1 MRRLGRP
8 IQYRI
13 RSGERGA
20 VSVIVA
26 LLMVVLLGFAALA
39 IDVAMIASEKA
50 QLQNGADAAAY
61 AVAQKCAVNQSDTAC
76 TTTSSLASS
85 FANQNALDARSNVK
99 QIVLDRTARKVS
111 VTAGALQ
118 DGQAPNR
125 LSLLFANVLGISSS
139 EVTATSSAI
148 WGSPTKGTAP
158 FPLAFSIC
166 QVQGQVNGSL
176 QLLQAHGD
184 NANPDCNYGPSG
196 AAVPGGFGWLTQ
208 SSGQCGA
215 FVDIAVQLG
224 GSDTGND
231 GPSNCNSV
239 MNGWAAD
246 ISAGRPVTLLLP
258 VFDQVTG
265 TGSGAQYHLVYFAA
279 YEVKG
284 WAFSGNNSLPKT
296 FNTSVTNGSVTKSCN
311 GNCRGIIGSFIKYVS
326 LADGYTLGPVSNGGV
341 TIVRPVL

>member
-1 MRRLGRP
+1 MRGVKHGRTTD
-8 IQYRI
+8 
-13 RSGERGA
+13 ERGA
-20 VSVIVA
+20 VSVLVA

-39 IDVAMIASEKA
+39 VDIGMIASERA

-61 AVAQKCAVNQSDTAC
+61 AIAQKCATDLSNTAC
-76 TTTSSLASS
+76 STTSPLASS
-85 FANQNALDARSNVK
+85 LANQNALDSRSNIK
-99 QIVLDRTARKVS
+99 QIVLDKTARKVT
-111 VTAGALQ
+111 VTAGAQ
-118 DGQAPNR
+118 QVGQAPNR

-139 EVTATSSAI
+139 EVAATSSAI

-166 QVQGQVNGSL
+166 QVQGQINGSL

-184 NANPDCNYGPSG
+184 NANPDCDYGPSG

-224 GSDTGND
+224 SSDTGND
-231 GPSNCNSV
+231 GPINCDSV

-246 ISAGRPVTLLLP
+246 ISAGKPVTLLLP

-265 TGSGAQYHLVYFAA
+265 TGSGAQFHLVYFAA

-296 FNTSVTNGSVTKSCN
+296 FNTSVTDGSVTKNCN
-311 GNCRGIIGSFIKYVS
+311 GNCRGIIGKFIKYVS

>member
-1 MRRLGRP
+1 MRCSKNPRDA
-8 IQYRI
+8 
-13 RSGERGA
+13 SHEEGA
-20 VSVIVA
+20 VSVLVA

-39 IDVAMIASEKA
+39 IDIGMIASERA

-61 AVAQKCAVNQSDTAC
+61 AVAQKCAANPADSLCETN
-76 TTTSSLASS
+76 SSLASS
-85 FANQNALDARSNVK
+85 LANQNALDQKSNIK
-99 QIVLDRTARKVS
+99 QIVLDKPGRKVS

-118 DGQAPNR
+118 TGGTPNR

-166 QVQGQVNGSL
+166 QVQGQVGGSL

-196 AAVPGGFGWLTQ
+196 AVVPGGFGWLTQ

-224 GSDTGND
+224 GGDTGSD
-231 GPSNCNSV
+231 GPSNCDTIL
-239 MNGWAAD
+239 NGWAAD
-246 ISAGRPVTLLLP
+246 IDAGRPVTVLLP
-258 VFDQVTG
+258 VFDRVTG
-265 TGSGAQYHLVYFAA
+265 TGAGTQYHLVYFAA
-279 YEVKG
+279 YDVKG
-284 WAFSGNNSLPKT
+284 WAFSGNNHLPMT
-296 FNTSVTNGSVTKSCN
+296 FNPSVTDGSVTRNCN
-311 GNCRGIIGSFIKYVS
+311 GNCRGIIGKFINYVS
-326 LADGYTLGPVSNGGV
+326 LADGYTLGPVTSGGV